1 MSPFDFTDLLAPE
14 PFDADPPF
22 VKPVDVPEG
31 ATVPGNTQRVLM
43 SAPALD
49 EEGEY
54 EGSAR
59 FEAADLEHAHIATS
73 IVAGEKHWPMKGF
86 AGNYH
91 APLLDL
97 DIPHHL
103 VELETSRWATDDEP
117 EFVTLYMD
125 VADAFIQMPDLEDV
139 PAWVLGNNRTR
150 LQSVQFQRDINVL
163 NHRLQEHDLG
173 TVDWRGT
180 YRSDALVLIW
190 TLRAD
195 RTTLVPT
202 STPGH
207 SHLYLD
213 AKIPFLPYAR
223 LLVALARVGIV
234 EPGFARAAI
243 HREHSAGRLPWIKKG
258 SLILQSEF
266 KPEPTEPIT
275 LEEFENWAAQR
286 NAEIDP
292 RMTGWGG

>member
-1 MSPFDFTDLLAPE
+1 MSIYE
-14 PFDADPPF
+14 PFDYPPF
-22 VKPVDVPEG
+22 IKPVDVPEG
-31 ATVPGNTQRVLM
+31 AVVPGNTKRVLM

-54 EGSAR
+54 DGSAR

-73 IVAGEKHWPMKGF
+73 IIDGETHWPMPGF
-86 AGNYH
+86 SGRYH

-97 DIPHHL
+97 DIPHSL
-103 VELETSRWATDDEP
+103 TMLATKPWGPDDEP
-117 EFVTLYMD
+117 EFVDLYMD
-125 VADAFIQMPDLEDV
+125 IADTFIQMPDLEEV
-139 PAWVLGNNRTR
+139 KAAFHPEGRR
-150 LQSVQFQRDINVL
+150 LQSLQFLRDVQVL

-173 TVDWRGT
+173 QVHFRGT
-180 YRSDALVLIW
+180 YRDDALCLMW
-190 TLRAD
+190 TLRED
-195 RTTLVPT
+195 RATLVPT

-213 AKIPFLPYAR
+213 AKIPSLPYFR
-223 LLVALARVGIV
+223 LLVALARVGVI

-266 KPEPTEPIT
+266 KAEPTEPVT
-275 LEEFENWAAQR
+275 LDDLEAFCAAR

-292 RMTGWGG
+292 RMVSA